1 MREETIVSMKTW
13 LEENEEERLNI
24 CKSINDYD
32 GSMDWADAWDLEE
45 LANCTD
51 AYELARSIIYGDV
64 TNIEDEVRYNGY
76 GNLESVESYDLEEK
90 SADYITEIIDF
101 IDSNGFSYLNCDEL
115 EDIYLEK
122 E

>member
-1 MREETIVSMKTW
+1 MLFRS
-13 LEENEEERLNI
+13 
-24 CKSINDYD
+24 
-32 GSMDWADAWDLEE
+32 
-45 LANCTD
+45 

-115 EDIYLEK
+115 EEVYLESEEEIEEDK
-122 E
+122 DEEIE